1 MYFTG
6 DDGYQSFLVI
16 SLLHNSVT
24 LDNNN
29 NNNNNNNDNNNN
41 KVTYWISTKFLI
53 HT

>member
-29 NNNNNNNDNNNN
+29 NNNNNN
-41 KVTYWISTKFLI
+41 KVTYWISTKF
-53 HT
+53 